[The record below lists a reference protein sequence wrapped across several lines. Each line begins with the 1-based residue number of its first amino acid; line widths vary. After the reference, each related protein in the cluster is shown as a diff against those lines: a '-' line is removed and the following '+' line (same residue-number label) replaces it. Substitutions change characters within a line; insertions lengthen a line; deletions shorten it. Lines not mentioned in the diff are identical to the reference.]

1 MKEKVNFGLRLGY
14 ETPRALSVE
23 IESDGLILSPSLTG
37 MGEGMDGGEKFDYI
51 DGEGFWDNP

>member
-14 ETPRALSVE
+14 EAPRALSVE

-37 MGEGMDGGEKFDYI
+37 LSNDNEEFTV
-51 DGEGFWDNP
+51 DGEGVWNNP